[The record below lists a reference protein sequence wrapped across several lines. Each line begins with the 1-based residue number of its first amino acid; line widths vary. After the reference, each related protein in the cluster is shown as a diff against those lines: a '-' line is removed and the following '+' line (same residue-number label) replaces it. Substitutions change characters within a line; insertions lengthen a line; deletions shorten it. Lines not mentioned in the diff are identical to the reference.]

1 MGNCIY
7 CGGDA
12 GLFKRKHKTCETNYN
27 SGKRVIVENISSA
40 ITKTSDFR
48 SFENDIKIIAGQHYI
63 KANELAPLYTKG
75 FDDAVDTILD
85 EGILTAEEEATFEE
99 FKLYFNFNKDFI
111 DRNDSLKKIEKA
123 SVLRKIIEGKIPEC
137 PLKIPGFFPFLLPS
151 SEIPV
156 WVFYNVDYYEQHS
169 EPTGECNNGVSKGI
183 YRKAGFF
190 KGYPVKV
197 DEMKHICHG
206 SLSLTNKHIYFSSPH
221 KIFTIPY
228 NKIVACDPYE
238 NAIGIHIERMSAK
251 PQVFKDLDGW
261 FIYNLITNLNR

>member
-1 MGNCIY
+1 MGKCIY
-7 CGGDA
+7 CGEEA
-12 GLFKRKHKTCETNYN
+12 GLLKKKHKTCEMNYF
-27 SGKRVIVENISSA
+27 SGKRVIVDNISST
-40 ITKTSDFR
+40 ITKTSDFQ
-48 SFENDIKIIAGQHYI
+48 SFENDIKTIAGKHHI
-63 KANELAPLYTKG
+63 KANELAHLYTKG

-85 EGILTAEEEATFEE
+85 EGILTAEEEATLEE

-111 DRNDSLKKIEKA
+111 DRNDSLKKIAKA

-137 PLKIPGFFPFLLPS
+137 QLKIPGFFPFLLPQ

-156 WVFYNVDYYEQHS
+156 WTFYDVDYYEQHA
-169 EPTGECNNGVSKGI
+169 ETTGDGNKGVVKGI
-183 YRKAGFF
+183 YHKAGSF

-197 DEMKHICHG
+197 DEMKHICQG
-206 SLSLTNKHIYFSSPH
+206 FLSLTNKHIYFSSPH
-221 KIFTIPY
+221 KIFTVPY

-238 NAIGIHIERMSAK
+238 DAIGIHIERMSAK